1 MLTHLCQKP
10 ESLIRV
16 RTEFDKVIT
25 EMYPDEKSSSKRDQ
39 LDRLVK
45 TDSLM
50 EMEYLNMIMQEALR
64 FEPPAPQATP
74 IIISQ
79 DLKVGKWNLK
89 KGDTIMNNITGIHH
103 NSKQW

>member
-1 MLTHLCQKP
+1 MLSLFLETPSVFTDDFIIDELMDFFFAGTVTTQYTSQTMLTHLCQKP

-50 EMEYLNMIMQEALR
+50 EMEYLNMIMQEAIR
-64 FEPPAPQATP
+64 FEPPAP
-74 IIISQ
+74 
-79 DLKVGKWNLK
+79 
-89 KGDTIMNNITGIHH
+89 
-103 NSKQW
+103 